1 MKKSFLAAGLV
12 CSALLLFSCAT
23 TQKAKTTSP
32 DDNINLD
39 EELPFVSKPCTDNEI
54 INVYQSGKIKGKYD
68 ALQPTFKDAIVFECE
83 SEYYY
88 NNKTNTSV
96 FEMIY
101 VGVQVLDGINTS
113 EPLERGTQFAKS
125 TAEELKVICRT
136 KDIDTYLVS
145 SSNTFPR
152 KYKGHYYYL
161 PGMLLNTTMKY
172 LDFASIEE
180 YSYEWLYHHTVDEDP
195 DDPDWAPG
203 ASFVRWNAY
212 IKTELPSYPQ
222 LLEKPFSY
230 SGVPMESSAVIEYK
244 GIPFEL
250 YFQPGFKQ
258 YLEDECKPGD
268 QIYFYVFVNSCNFF
282 SKTYTA
288 YVRDFSTVSP
298 KEIIDERIQMIKDR
312 ESQADAK

>member
-1 MKKSFLAAGLV
+1 MKKSFLAAGLLL
-12 CSALLLFSCAT
+12 SALLLFSCAT
-23 TQKAKTTSP
+23 TQKTAAANP
-32 DDNINLD
+32 DNNTNLD

-54 INVYQSGKIKGKYD
+54 INVYQRGKIKEKYD
-68 ALQPTFKDAIVFECE
+68 ELPPSFTDAIVFECE

-96 FEMIY
+96 YEMIY
-101 VGVQVLDGINTS
+101 VGVQLLDGINTA
-113 EPLERGTQFAKS
+113 EPLERGTQFANS
-125 TAEELKVICRT
+125 TAAELKIICRT

-145 SSNTFPR
+145 SSNMLPK
-152 KYKGHYYYL
+152 KYEGHYYYL

-180 YSYEWLYHHTVDEDP
+180 YSYEWLYHHTVEEDP
-195 DDPDWAPG
+195 DDTDWAPG

-212 IKTELPSYPQ
+212 IKTELALYPQ
-222 LLEKPFSY
+222 LLEKPFYY
-230 SGVPMESSAVIEYK
+230 SGVPMESSTVIEYK

-258 YLEDECKPGD
+258 YLEEECKPGD
-268 QIYFYVFVNSCNFF
+268 QVYFYVFVDSCNYF
-282 SKTYTA
+282 SKSYTA

-298 KEIIDERIQMIKDR
+298 EEIIDERIQMIKAR
-312 ESQADAK
+312 ESE

>member
-1 MKKSFLAAGLV
+1 MKKIFLAAGLLLSV
-12 CSALLLFSCAT
+12 LLLFSCAT
-23 TQKAKTTSP
+23 TQKTAAVKSDDTT
-32 DDNINLD
+32 NLD
-39 EELPFVSKPCTDNEI
+39 EELPFVSKPCVDNEI
-54 INVYQSGKIKGKYD
+54 INVYQSGKIKEKYD
-68 ALQPTFKDAIVFECE
+68 ELPPTFTDAVVFECE

-125 TAEELKVICRT
+125 TATELKIICRT

-172 LDFASIEE
+172 LEFASIEE
-180 YSYEWLYHHTVDEDP
+180 YSYEWLYHHTVEEDP

-212 IKTELPSYPQ
+212 IKTEIPSYPQ
-222 LLEKPFSY
+222 LLEKPFNY
-230 SGVPMESSAVIEYK
+230 SGVPMESSTVIEYK

-258 YLEDECKPGD
+258 YLEEECEPGD
-268 QIYFYVFVNSCNFF
+268 QVYFYVFVDSCNFF
-282 SKTYTA
+282 SKSYTA

-298 KEIIDERIQMIKDR
+298 EEIIEERIKLIKER
-312 ESQADAK
+312 ESE